1 MREATTRRRVYID
14 RDSSISYIYIL
25 TSFTYLIHT
34 IYFYYIPE
42 IHTMAGTVLEALSLF
57 HPSQARPSSPTSSN
71 TNSTITSDES
81 TELSSDASIDASDT
95 STDDEPR
102 LPAEIMQ
109 KIFKHAQHDH
119 LSSLASVLRT
129 SKLNYELAMPILY
142 EIIHLNRD
150 TLPGLARYMSI
161 NPTERKKEQLAKV
174 TTLVIDDIAMMFG
187 FKWEDDLKLFCQ
199 SIVLP
204 NVTRVIW
211 REDEI
216 REMDETGPKLK
227 TIDNSMT
234 RKYGRKGLYPKRRP
248 LDISE
253 IDYKLQVALPQQF
266 TSVLP
271 AEEKEVIVII
281 PPSGQFQQI
290 GPMMVYHVLTRPWK
304 RLAMTSDRIMKYI
317 YHMSGRNTLEIRHP
331 LNSEYLV
338 LSDLVGVNHSFN
350 PDPDTSNATDKL
362 RIISG
367 FEKTVARRLCF
378 LEPDLQQW
386 NEYLAPA
393 LRAILMRDLGPEE
406 MMKACLEAIGAAS
419 MGWTTR
425 YKSIDINLEEAFLD
439 MVTELILLLHEEGL
453 LFVGE
458 K

>member
-1 MREATTRRRVYID
+1 M
-14 RDSSISYIYIL
+14 SGL
-25 TSFTYLIHT
+25 
-34 IYFYYIPE
+34 
-42 IHTMAGTVLEALSLF
+42 VLEALSFF
-57 HPSQARPSSPTSSN
+57 HLSQARASIPDSFDTHY
-71 TNSTITSDES
+71 TIASDES
-81 TELSSDASIDASDT
+81 TESSNESTDSLNESITSIDASDT

-109 KIFKHAQHDH
+109 KIFKHAQHDN
-119 LSSLASVLRT
+119 LSSLTSVLRT
-129 SKLNYELAMPILY
+129 SKLDYELAMPLLY
-142 EIIHLNRD
+142 ETIHLNRD

-161 NPTERKKEQLAKV
+161 NPTERKKEQLDKV

-204 NVTRVIW
+204 NVTKVIW

-216 REMDETGPKLK
+216 REMDQTGPKLK
-227 TIDNSMT
+227 IIDNSMT
-234 RKYGRKGLYPKRRP
+234 RKYGGKGLYPKRRP
-248 LDISE
+248 LYISE

-271 AEEKEVIVII
+271 ANEKEVIVII

-317 YHMSGRNTLEIRHP
+317 YHLSGWNTLEIRHP
-331 LNSEYLV
+331 LDSDYLV
-338 LSDLVGVNHSFN
+338 LSDLVGVNHSFY
-350 PDPDTSNATDKL
+350 PDPDTSNSTDKL

-367 FEKTVARRLCF
+367 FEKTVARRLSF

-393 LRAILMRDLGPEE
+393 LRDLLMKDLGPEA
-406 MMKACLEAIGAAS
+406 MIKACMEAVRNPPVTWS
-419 MGWTTR
+419 TR
-425 YKSIDINLEEAFLD
+425 YKGMEFDLGEEFLD
-439 MVTELILLLHEEGL
+439 MITELILLLHEEGL

>member
-1 MREATTRRRVYID
+1 M
-14 RDSSISYIYIL
+14 S
-25 TSFTYLIHT
+25 
-34 IYFYYIPE
+34 
-42 IHTMAGTVLEALSLF
+42 GTVLEALSLF
-57 HPSQARPSSPTSSN
+57 HLSQARLSSPDSSD
-71 TNSTITSDES
+71 THSTISSDES
-81 TELSSDASIDASDT
+81 TESFNDSITSIDASDT
-95 STDDEPR
+95 LDEPR
-102 LPAEIMQ
+102 FPPEIMQ
-109 KIFKHAQHDH
+109 KIFKHAQHDN
-119 LSSLASVLRT
+119 LSSLTSVLRT
-129 SKLNYELAMPILY
+129 SKLNYELAMPFLY
-142 EIIHLNRD
+142 ETVHLNRN

-199 SIVLP
+199 SIVFP

-216 REMDETGPKLK
+216 REMDQTGPKLK

-234 RKYGRKGLYPKRRP
+234 RRYGGKGQYPKRRP

-271 AEEKEVIVII
+271 ANEKEVIVII

-304 RLAMTSDRIMKYI
+304 RLAMTSDRIIKYI
-317 YHMSGRNTLEIRHP
+317 YQMSGRNTLEIRHP
-331 LNSEYLV
+331 LDSEYLV
-338 LSDLVGVNHSFN
+338 LSDLVGVNHSFY
-350 PDPDTSNATDKL
+350 PDPDTSNSTDKL

>member
-1 MREATTRRRVYID
+1 M
-14 RDSSISYIYIL
+14 S
-25 TSFTYLIHT
+25 
-34 IYFYYIPE
+34 
-42 IHTMAGTVLEALSLF
+42 GTVLEALSLF
-57 HPSQARPSSPTSSN
+57 HLSQARPSSPASSN

-81 TELSSDASIDASDT
+81 TDSLNDSIASIDAPNT

-102 LPAEIMQ
+102 FPPEIMQ
-109 KIFKHAQHDH
+109 RIFKHAQQEN

-129 SKLNYELAMPILY
+129 SKLNYELAMPLLY
-142 EIIHLNRD
+142 ETIHLNRD

-216 REMDETGPKLK
+216 REMDNTGPKFKL
-227 TIDNSMT
+227 IDNIMT
-234 RKYGRKGLYPKRRP
+234 RRYGGKGLYPKRRP
-248 LDISE
+248 LYISE

-338 LSDLVGVNHSFN
+338 LSDIVGVNHSFY
-350 PDPDTSNATDKL
+350 PDPDTSNSTDKL

-367 FEKTVARRLCF
+367 FEKTVARRLSF

-386 NEYLAPA
+386 NDYLAPA
-393 LRAILMRDLGPEE
+393 LRDILMRDLGPEE
-406 MMKACLEAIGAAS
+406 MMKACVGAVRDES
-419 MGWTTR
+419 VGWTTR
-425 YKSIDINLEEAFLD
+425 HKSIDLNLEEAFSD

>member
-1 MREATTRRRVYID
+1 M
-14 RDSSISYIYIL
+14 S
-25 TSFTYLIHT
+25 
-34 IYFYYIPE
+34 
-42 IHTMAGTVLEALSLF
+42 GTVIEALSLF
-57 HPSQARPSSPTSSN
+57 HLSLARPSPPDSSD
-71 TNSTITSDES
+71 TLSTISCDES
-81 TELSSDASIDASDT
+81 TESFNESITSIDASNT
-95 STDDEPR
+95 PTDDEPR

-109 KIFKHAQHDH
+109 KIFKHAQHDN
-119 LSSLASVLRT
+119 LSSLASLLRT
-129 SKLNYELAMPILY
+129 SKLNYELAMPLLY
-142 EIIHLNRD
+142 ETIHLNRD

-174 TTLVIDDIAMMFG
+174 STLVIDDIAMMFE

-216 REMDETGPKLK
+216 REMDETGPKFK
-227 TIDNSMT
+227 IFDNSMT
-234 RKYGRKGLYPKRRP
+234 RKYGGKGLYPKRRP
-248 LDISE
+248 LYISE
-253 IDYKLQVALPQQF
+253 IDYKLQVTLPLQF

-290 GPMMVYHVLTRPWK
+290 GPMMVCHVLTRPWK

-317 YHMSGRNTLEIRHP
+317 SHLSGRNSLEIRHP
-331 LNSEYLV
+331 LDSEYLV
-338 LSDLVGVNHSFN
+338 LSDLVGVNHSFY
-350 PDPDTSNATDKL
+350 PDPDTSNPTDKL
-362 RIISG
+362 RIISA
-367 FEKTVARRLCF
+367 FEKTVARRLSF

-386 NEYLAPA
+386 NDYLAPA
-393 LRAILMRDLGPEE
+393 LRDLLMRDLGSWDMMQECVRAVKGAPVAWSTRHKGMEFDLGEE
-406 MMKACLEAIGAAS
+406 
-419 MGWTTR
+419 
-425 YKSIDINLEEAFLD
+425 FLD
-439 MVTELILLLHEEGL
+439 MITELILLLHEEGL